1 MNRRLILNLVGAVL
15 LLEAAMLAISSAI
28 SLIMHSNDHPA
39 LIISSAIALAA
50 GVLMRLVK
58 PHDETL
64 RAREGFTVVALGWI
78 LVSCFG
84 ALPFYIHG
92 AVPTYVDA
100 LFETVSG
107 FTTTGATILTDVEA
121 LPLGLQFW
129 RSFTHWAGGM
139 GVLVLSLA
147 IMPRM
152 GARSIHLMRA
162 ESPGPSPGKMVP
174 RIGTN
179 SKILCTIY
187 LALTFMM
194 LVVLMACGLDWY
206 EAITHTF
213 ATAGTGGFSMF
224 ADSIAHYDTHI
235 QTIIGVF
242 CMLFGVNFALYYAL
256 IRGEFKTVLKN
267 SEFRLYIMIIA
278 VSTLLIALNILPL
291 YGGDMSSAVQQA
303 FFQVSSVI
311 TTTGFA
317 TANFD
322 LWPTLSKMVLMI
334 LMLTGCCAGSTGGG
348 LKLIRVEVLCKVMA
362 RDIRRTVKPRSVELI
377 KLDGR
382 VVEEETVSGVMGF
395 FFVYI
400 LVLLISCVLVSFDSF
415 VRDVSFESCFSGVL
429 ATLSNIGPGFGEV
442 GPEGNF
448 AGFTLFSKLIFSLD
462 MLIGRLELFPLL
474 MFCSSRAWRK

>member
-1 MNRRLILNLVGAVL
+1 MNKRLILNLVGAVL

-28 SLIMHSNDHPA
+28 SLILQSGDHLA
-39 LIISSAIALAA
+39 LIVSSAATLAA
-50 GVLMRLVK
+50 GALMRLVK
-58 PHDETL
+58 PKNETL
-64 RAREGFTVVALGWI
+64 RTREGFTVVALGWI

-92 AVPTYVDA
+92 AVPTYIDA

-107 FTTTGATILTDVEA
+107 FTTTGASILTDVEA
-121 LPLGLQFW
+121 LPLGLHFW

-162 ESPGPSPGKMVP
+162 ESPGPSPDKMVP

-179 SKILCTIY
+179 ARILYTIY
-187 LALTFMM
+187 LALTLIMF
-194 LVVLMACGLDWY
+194 VVLMVCGLDWY

-213 ATAGTGGFSMF
+213 ATAGTGGFSLF
-224 ADSIAHYDTHI
+224 ADSIAHYNSHI

-256 IRGEFKTVLKN
+256 ICGEFKAILKN
-267 SEFRLYIMIIA
+267 SEFRLYIVIIA

-291 YGGDMSSAVQQA
+291 YGGDMASSVHQA

-322 LWPTLSKMVLMI
+322 LWPTLSKMVLTM
-334 LMLTGCCAGSTGGG
+334 LMFTGCCAGSTGGG
-348 LKLIRVEVLCKVMA
+348 LKLIRLEVLCKVMA
-362 RDIRRTVKPRSVELI
+362 RDVRRTVKPRSVGLI
-377 KLDGR
+377 KVDGR
-382 VVEEETVSGVMGF
+382 VVEEETVNGVLGF

-400 LVLLISCVLVSFDSF
+400 LVLLVSCVLVSFDSF
-415 VRDVSFESCFSGVL
+415 VRGVSFESCFSGVL

-442 GPEGNF
+442 GPLGSFANF
-448 AGFTLFSKLIFSLD
+448 TPFSKLVFSLD

-474 MFCSSRAWRK
+474 MFCSASAWRK

>member
-15 LLEAAMLAISSAI
+15 LLEAAMLAISTVI
-28 SLIMHSNDHPA
+28 SLILKSGDHMS
-39 LIISSAIALAA
+39 LTISSAVTLAA

-58 PHDETL
+58 PKNETL
-64 RAREGFTVVALGWI
+64 RAREGFTVVVLGWI

-92 AVPTYVDA
+92 ATPTYIDA

-121 LPLGLQFW
+121 LPLGLHFW

-162 ESPGPSPGKMVP
+162 ESPGPSPDKMVP

-179 SKILCTIY
+179 SRILYTIY
-187 LALTFMM
+187 LVLTLIMF
-194 LVVLMACGLDWY
+194 VVLMACGLDWY

-213 ATAGTGGFSMF
+213 GTAGTGGFSLF
-224 ADSIAHYDTHI
+224 ADSIGHYESHI
-235 QTIIGVF
+235 QTIIGIF

-256 IRGEFKTVLKN
+256 IRGDFKAIIKN
-267 SEFRLYIMIIA
+267 SEFRLYIVVIA

-291 YGGDMSSAVQQA
+291 CGGDIYSSVQQA

-311 TTTGFA
+311 TTAGFA
-317 TANFD
+317 TVNFD
-322 LWPTLSKMVLMI
+322 LWPTLSKMVLMM
-334 LMLTGCCAGSTGGG
+334 LMFTGCCAGSTGGG
-348 LKLIRVEVLCKVMA
+348 LKLIRLEVLCKVMA
-362 RDIRRTVKPRSVELI
+362 RDVRRTVKPRSVELI
-377 KLDGR
+377 KVDGR
-382 VVEEETVSGVMGF
+382 VIEEETVNGVLGF
-395 FFVYI
+395 FFAYMLI
-400 LVLLISCVLVSFDSF
+400 LLVSCVLVSFDSF
-415 VRDVSFESCFSGVL
+415 VREVSFESCFTGVL
-429 ATLSNIGPGFGEV
+429 TALSNVGPGFGEV
-442 GPEGNF
+442 GPAGSF
-448 AGFTLFSKLIFSLD
+448 ASFTPFSKLVFSLD
-462 MLIGRLELFPLL
+462 MLIGRLEVFPLL